1 MRPSMFINEN
11 PIPVNEILGS
21 RTRWVFDA
29 PDRVESMILQSNQDL
44 FRSPLKDYR
53 VLARGPELTKVQIA
67 SLQVMVFDPLSFYD
81 GRPLFRRFP
90 SLPNFA
96 FRVQREDTSLELLVD
111 LLNPGWEFYCENEFH
126 MGWHWVD
133 REMVTLAKA
142 LFPEYASE
150 SSSSM
155 WKRGAI
161 KKLAE
166 TKN

>member
-1 MRPSMFINEN
+1 MFMNDN
-11 PIPVNEILGS
+11 PTPVNEILGP
-21 RTRWVFDA
+21 RTRWILNA
-29 PDRVESMILQSNQDL
+29 PDRVESMILQRNQEL
-44 FRSPLKDYR
+44 CRSSLKDYR
-53 VLARGPELTKVQIA
+53 VLARGPELTKTQIA
-67 SLQVMVFDPLSFYD
+67 SLQVMVFEPLSFYD
-81 GRPLFRRFP
+81 GMPLFRRFP
-90 SLPNFA
+90 SAPNFA
-96 FRVQREDTSLELLVD
+96 FRLQREETTLELLVE

-133 REMVTLAKA
+133 REMARLAKA

-155 WKRGAI
+155 WRRGAI